1 MTLTADV
8 GSPAGTSTMTIT
20 PTRTLRR
27 TPVPAAPR
35 ERDAGV
41 KSVMSALDVLDCFA
55 YDDELGVSDIA
66 RRLGV
71 AKSTAHRLLT
81 SLCARGVTEQ
91 NPETGQYR
99 LGMHLFELGQLAQHR
114 MRLRQTAL
122 PLLEELRQVSGCTV
136 HLAIASGPDV
146 LYVERLA
153 TLRGIQLM
161 GAVGRRVPAHCTSS
175 GKVLAAF
182 DPQLASAR
190 KQAGFPPLTDASIRS
205 AADYDRALA
214 DVRRKGVAT
223 NIGEAK
229 VGLASVAA
237 PVLDSTGQARAAIS
251 LVGPAHELAQDIGR
265 PARLVTVGARRLA
278 RMLGI

>member
-1 MTLTADV
+1 MTLTVDV
-8 GSPAGTSTMTIT
+8 GSPAGTSTIT
-20 PTRTLRR
+20 TSTLRR
-27 TPVPAAPR
+27 TPPVVSPAR

-55 YDDELGVSDIA
+55 LDDELGVSDIA

-136 HLAIASGPDV
+136 HLAISSGPDV
-146 LYVERLA
+146 LYVERLT
-153 TLRGIQLM
+153 TLRGIQLF
-161 GAVGRRVPAHCTSS
+161 GT
-175 GKVLAAF
+175 
-182 DPQLASAR
+182 
-190 KQAGFPPLTDASIRS
+190 
-205 AADYDRALA
+205 
-214 DVRRKGVAT
+214 
-223 NIGEAK
+223 
-229 VGLASVAA
+229 
-237 PVLDSTGQARAAIS
+237 TG
-251 LVGPAHELAQDIGR
+251 
-265 PARLVTVGARRLA
+265 
-278 RMLGI
+278 